1 MEGNYVVLDV
11 VIENHKLTL
20 ISLYGPNTD
29 SPDFYEQI
37 STIIDDFGN
46 SSCIICGD
54 FNLVLNPE
62 IDYFN

>member
-1 MEGNYVVLDV
+1 MEGNYVALDV

-37 STIIDDFGN
+37 
-46 SSCIICGD
+46 
-54 FNLVLNPE
+54 
-62 IDYFN
+62 